1 MKLILA
7 LIIVTLAAIGV
18 YALVSCSRQSERP
31 VADEAAGAAEKAGA
45 ALDRAAQRTGAALNT
60 AAEKTADAAK
70 SGAEATQD
78 ATVRAMKKAGEVI
91 EDAGASLEKTGED
104 MTEKGVSK

>member
-18 YALVSCSRQSERP
+18 FALVSCSRKSEKP
-31 VADEAAGAAEKAGA
+31 VATEAAGAAEKAGA
-45 ALDRAAQRTGAALNT
+45 ALDRAAARTGDALNT
-60 AAEKTADAAK
+60 AAEKTSDAAK
-70 SGAEATQD
+70 SAAD
-78 ATVRAMKKAGEVI
+78 ATKDAAARAAKKTGEVI

-104 MTEKGVSK
+104 MQK